1 MRSLLLTCALTAS
14 LAPQVL
20 AQAPIQRTAIQ
31 QVTNKQPVPAQKSLQ
46 LVPVELRSHDFGTVA
61 RSAKTE
67 HRFPITNIYQ
77 QPMQINSVRA
87 SCGCTTPIIEKQV
100 LQPGETGAILA
111 RFNTGTHTGQKKA
124 TLTVS
129 ITAPVFTELQLNVQ
143 GYIRSDIVFNPVEVN
158 FGTLAEGAGKSLD
171 VDLAYAGRNDWKVLS
186 ITAAEPFLKP
196 SIQEVSRKNG
206 QVAYKISVE
215 LLGNAPAGNL
225 HTQLTLQTNDNRLTK
240 LPLSVSAVVQ
250 SNLEVSPQQLA
261 LGELKAGETVQQ
273 RFLVRGI
280 KPFRILAI
288 EGDDMEVEFEP
299 VADAKATHLVNLRIK
314 PDPTKGT
321 GTTSLTFK
329 TDLPD
334 DLSVS
339 SKLTYKFTT
348 QTGNVE
354 AEKPLAVLP

>member
-1 MRSLLLTCALTAS
+1 MRSLLLSCALTAS

-20 AQAPIQRTAIQ
+20 SQAPIQ
-31 QVTNKQPVPAQKSLQ
+31 QVPNQKIPVQKPAQ

-77 QPMQINSVRA
+77 QPMQISSVRA

-100 LQPGETGAILA
+100 LQPGETGSILA

-129 ITAPVFTELQLNVQ
+129 ITSPVFTELQLNVQ
-143 GYIRSDIVFNPVEVN
+143 GYIRSDIVFNPVEIN
-158 FGTLAEGAGKSLD
+158 FGTIAEGAGKTLEA
-171 VDLAYAGRNDWKVLS
+171 DLAYAGRNDWQVLN

-225 HTQLTLQTNDNRLTK
+225 QSQLTLQTNDNRLTK
-240 LPLSVSAVVQ
+240 VPLAVSAIVQ

-280 KPFRILAI
+280 KPFRILEIKA
-288 EGDDMEVEFEP
+288 DDMEVEFDPIEE
-299 VADAKATHLVNLRIK
+299 AKAAHLINLRIK
-314 PDPTKGT
+314 PDPAKGT
-321 GTTSLTFK
+321 GVAALTFK

-339 SKLTYKFTT
+339 SKLTYKFAT
-348 QTGNVE
+348 QTNSVE
-354 AEKPLAVLP
+354 SEKPLAVLP

>member
-1 MRSLLLTCALTAS
+1 MRSLLLSCALSAS

-20 AQAPIQRTAIQ
+20 AQVPVQ
-31 QVTNKQPVPAQKSLQ
+31 QVPKQQVPNQPIPAQKATQ

-77 QPMQINSVRA
+77 QPMQISSVRA

-100 LQPGETGAILA
+100 LQPGETGSILA

-129 ITAPVFTELQLNVQ
+129 ITSPVFTELQLNVQ

-158 FGTLAEGAGKSLD
+158 FGTVGEGAGKSLD
-171 VDLAYAGRNDWKVLS
+171 VDLAYAGRSDWQVLN

-225 HTQLTLQTNDNRLTK
+225 QTQLTLQTNDNRLTK
-240 LPLSVSAVVQ
+240 VPLAVSAIVQ

-273 RFLVRGI
+273 RFLVRGV
-280 KPFRILAI
+280 KPFRILEI
-288 EGDDMEVEFEP
+288 KSEDLEIQFEP
-299 VADAKATHLVNLRIK
+299 NEEAKTTHLINLRIK
-314 PDPTKGT
+314 PDPSKANGT
-321 GTTSLTFK
+321 ASLTFK

-339 SKLTYKFTT
+339 SKLTYKLAT
-348 QTGNVE
+348 QAGAIE
-354 AEKPLAVLP
+354 SEKPLAVLP

>member
-1 MRSLLLTCALTAS
+1 MRSLLLTCALSAS
-14 LAPQVL
+14 LAPQAF
-20 AQAPIQRTAIQ
+20 AQAPIQ
-31 QVTNKQPVPAQKSLQ
+31 QVPVQKAPQ

-77 QPMQINSVRA
+77 QPMQISSVRA

-100 LQPGETGAILA
+100 LQPGETGSILA

-158 FGTLAEGAGKSLD
+158 FGTIAEGTGKSLD
-171 VDLAYAGRNDWKVLS
+171 VDLAYAGRSDWKVLG

-206 QVAYKISVE
+206 QVSYKISVE
-215 LLGNAPAGNL
+215 LLGNAPAGTL
-225 HTQLTLQTNDNRLTK
+225 QTQLTLQTNDNRLTK
-240 LPLSVSAVVQ
+240 VPLSVSAIVQ
-250 SNLEVSPQQLA
+250 SNLEVNPQQLA
-261 LGELKAGETVQQ
+261 LGELKSGETVEH
-273 RFLVRGI
+273 RFVVRGI
-280 KPFRILAI
+280 KPFRILEVQA
-288 EGDDMEVEFEP
+288 EDMEIQFEP
-299 VADAKATHLVNLRIK
+299 PAEAKLVHLLNLRIK
-314 PDPTKGT
+314 PDPEKAKGT
-321 GTTSLTFK
+321 SSLVFK

-334 DLSVS
+334 ELTVN
-339 SKLTYKFTT
+339 SKLTYKIAT
-348 QTGNVE
+348 QSGT
-354 AEKPLAVLP
+354 AESAKPLAVLP

>member
-1 MRSLLLTCALTAS
+1 MRSLLLTCALSAS

-20 AQAPIQRTAIQ
+20 AQAPIQ
-31 QVTNKQPVPAQKSLQ
+31 QVPVQRALQ

-77 QPMQINSVRA
+77 QPMTISSVRA

-129 ITAPVFTELQLNVQ
+129 ITAPVYTELQLNVT

-158 FGTLAEGAGKSLD
+158 FGTVAEGSAKSLD
-171 VDLAYAGRNDWKVLS
+171 VDLAYAGRSDWKVLGV
-186 ITAAEPFLKP
+186 TASEPFLKP
-196 SIQEVSRKNG
+196 SIKEVSRQNG

-215 LLGNAPAGNL
+215 LLGNAPAGNIQ
-225 HTQLTLQTNDNRLTK
+225 TQLTLQTNDNRLTK
-240 LPLSVSAVVQ
+240 VPLAVSGVVQ
-250 SNLEVSPQQLA
+250 SDLEVSPQQLA
-261 LGELKAGETVQQ
+261 LGELKAGETVVH
-273 RFLVRGI
+273 RFVVRGI
-280 KPFRILAI
+280 KPFRILEVQA
-288 EGDDMEVEFEP
+288 EDMEVQFDPPAEP
-299 VADAKATHLVNLRIK
+299 KTVHLVTLRIK
-314 PDPTKGT
+314 PDPVKGK
-321 GTTSLTFK
+321 GASSLTFK

-334 DLSVS
+334 ELCVN
-339 SKLTYKFTT
+339 SKLTYKFANQSGT
-348 QTGNVE
+348 VE
-354 AEKPLAVLP
+354 SSKPLAVLP